1 MEEQNGN
8 REMKKTPAVR
18 DVHDADDRQIM
29 QRKSYLTSL
38 AAFYNYDDT

>member
-18 DVHDADDRQIM
+18 DVHDADD
-29 QRKSYLTSL
+29 KADY
-38 AAFYNYDDT
+38 AAQVLSNITHSIL